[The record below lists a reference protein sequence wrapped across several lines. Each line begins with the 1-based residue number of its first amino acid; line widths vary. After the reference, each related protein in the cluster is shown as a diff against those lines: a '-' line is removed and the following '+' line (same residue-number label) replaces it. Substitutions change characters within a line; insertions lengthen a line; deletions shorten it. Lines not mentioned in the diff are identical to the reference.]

1 MAVAARYTEQLVVM
15 VSKATKDAI
24 RARSDQRGIS
34 DADVVRPY
42 LDAGLEGDPL
52 VAPETE
58 G

>member
-1 MAVAARYTEQLVVM
+1 MAVAGKYPEQLVIM
-15 VSKATKDAI
+15 VSREVKRQI

-42 LDAGLEGDPL
+42 LDAGLAGDPL
-52 VAPETE
+52 TPTDAE